1 MTSRIFPAVLLALLV
16 LTTPFHPATADS
28 VKPPPECAAARNAQ
42 ECADILS
49 KLGKNPFDAF
59 GAVGAEP
66 VYGQNQT
73 PAPPSKNGAT
83 TCQPLGIL
91 TALLTPLIAVIVG
104 YIAYRQWRTAQNR
117 LKLDLFDRRL
127 AIHSAAR
134 DLIATVT
141 SYGRIE
147 NKDIFAFL
155 SGIQQARWLLNER
168 IVQYLEKELW
178 PRVTKLQELMDTL
191 DSPDQDRASNLRQQR
206 ELKEWIAGQR
216 PSLDSQFDP
225 FLKFPTHL

>member
-1 MTSRIFPAVLLALLV
+1 MTSRIFPAVLLAWLV
-16 LTTPFHPATADS
+16 LTTPFHPAAADS
-28 VKPPPECAAARNAQ
+28 VKPPPECATAKNAQ

-59 GAVGAEP
+59 DAVGAEP
-66 VYGQNQT
+66 AYGQNQT

-117 LKLDLFDRRL
+117 LKLDLFERRL
-127 AIHSAAR
+127 AIHSVAR